1 VVSLDAQEYQQAL
14 NNGIRIR
21 FDMAAKH
28 PGAFQV
34 RAAARDVASS
44 RIGAAGELVVVP
56 NLNDNQLALSGIVL
70 HGVSDPS
77 PTGAAQAPF
86 ATPAAERFVPNSDL
100 YASLT
105 IYNALLDPVSQQPS
119 LSIQSKLFRDGKLVF
134 TYTDI
139 QVNTANQ
146 PDLKRI
152 RVNLQFRLSADLE
165 PGHYHLQLAVSDN
178 LLQTKDKNK
187 DKDKNKKPPAI
198 QWVDFEIVKQN

>member
-1 VVSLDAQEYQQAL
+1 
-14 NNGIRIR
+14 
-21 FDMAAKH
+21 
-28 PGAFQV
+28 
-34 RAAARDVASS
+34 
-44 RIGAAGELVVVP
+44 
-56 NLNDNQLALSGIVL
+56 
-70 HGVSDPS
+70 
-77 PTGAAQAPF
+77 
-86 ATPAAERFVPNSDL
+86 
-100 YASLT
+100 
-105 IYNALLDPVSQQPS
+105 
-119 LSIQSKLFRDGKLVF
+119 VF